1 MNKKLKEIQDM
12 IDKYKKENPEESV
25 GELSDTYHTFDEL
38 YDHRAVLTALA
49 FRCLPY
55 AWKSRKHEDGTMFDG
70 MFIVGAPTPD
80 GMITYHYDNEYWDLF
95 RVPEISRAPKFDG
108 HTPEDVIK
116 RISNYITKSGTHIL
130 DNDMMEKLSKI
141 ASDEILSSLNP
152 IDAARFIAF
161 YSV

>member
-1 MNKKLKEIQDM
+1 MNRKLEAIQNM
-12 IDKYKKENPEESV
+12 INEYKKENPDESV
-25 GELSDTYHTFDEL
+25 GELSDTHHSFNDL
-38 YDHRAVLTALA
+38 YKHRTVLTALA

-95 RVPEISRAPKFDG
+95 RIPEIANAPKFDG
-108 HTPEDVIK
+108 HTPDDVIE
-116 RISNYITKSGTHIL
+116 RISNYILKSGTHIL
-130 DNDMMEKLSKI
+130 DNETMEKLTKI
-141 ASDEILSSLNP
+141 ATEQILPGLNP